1 MKLQSLFITPIM
13 ITKLVGHENLV
24 NRLYEIKIQDEKG
37 VPKSNIGGWHSHDEL
52 YKDEKFKQ
60 ITGDILFNAKECFKH
75 LELQNNIDPE
85 LTGLWAIINPP
96 GSRNTVH
103 THPYNFLS
111 GVYYLK
117 VPQKSGNLVFLDP
130 RPQAEIL
137 SAPVNKNASVH
148 LTHSVSYEPK
158 DNDLIFFPSWLQHEV
173 KINNSN
179 EDRIILSFNI
189 MWGQNADN

>member
-13 ITKLVGHENLV
+13 ITKSVGHENLV
-24 NRLYEIKIQDEKG
+24 DRLYEIKKQDKKG

-179 EDRIILSFNI
+179 KDRIILSFNI
-189 MWGQNADN
+189 MWGQNANN